1 MRGIFLLVI
10 ITNLVILFSC
20 QVLENGHKFTKNKE
34 DLVWVYIEFMIPDKD
49 SLVYS
54 HRFAQIETEKY
65 ERILANDYS
74 SGLITLRNMRY
85 ITLQDSL
92 DIWEDESDTGTIT
105 FKSEY
110 IQLIE
115 LIKGDPI
122 LTRSVA
128 PLTKK
133 ALTYKAQI
141 ETSKISN

>member
-10 ITNLVILFSC
+10 MTNLVILFSC
-20 QVLENGHKFTKNKE
+20 QVLENGQKFTKNKG
-34 DLVWVYIEFMIPDKD
+34 DLVWVYIDFAIPDED
-49 SLVYS
+49 SLVYC
-54 HRFAQIETEKY
+54 HRFGQIEIEKY
-65 ERILANDYS
+65 ERFQANEHL
-74 SGLITLRNMRY
+74 SGFITLRNMRY
-85 ITLQDSL
+85 ITHQDSL

-122 LTRSVA
+122 LTRSVE

-133 ALTYKAQI
+133 AMTYKAQR